1 MHVVGDTAEPKAEI
15 ETEAVS
21 KKGRVE
27 EKVEVGCFEDQTD
40 TFVSDDTKK
49 CTILADI
56 EDEFSNNQETPPDIM
71 NIVKG
76 TGRKS
81 STTDRGE
88 NAGGLRIKKIMRTAG
103 KDKES
108 SNLVQNLR
116 KEIREAVQNE
126 PSKDLEENLFDA
138 KLLAAF
144 RAVIAGPRVEPVK
157 KLSPLAVK
165 AKKSL
170 LQKGKVRESLTKK
183 IYGTSNGRR
192 KRAWDR
198 DCEVEFWKHR
208 CMRATKPE
216 KIETLKSVLDLLR
229 GNSTNVE
236 IMQEPD
242 QPSADSIL
250 SRLYLAD
257 SSVLPR
263 KDDIRPLSDLEGDSE
278 QKKEQIIPGGKSVDH
293 AVKSIESNKDTYDSG
308 SSAKHGV
315 KVPSSKHN
323 APDSKVPGKR
333 PEGSSVSHVNSSN
346 CGRWKDMVSESDD
359 LKRDKRK
366 WALKILARKTA
377 SGGKGATSDEHEDN
391 AILKGNF
398 PLLAQLPKDMRP
410 VLASTRHNK
419 VPKSV
424 RQKQLYRLTEH
435 FLRNANLQTI
445 CRTAETELAVA
456 DAINIER
463 EAADRSNSKL
473 VYLNLCS
480 QEIMRCAE
488 DSKSS
493 GIVEPT
499 PLSPLA
505 LPTEKPEQGT
515 EEYPDPEVE
524 VALRAAG
531 LLSDSPP
538 NTPSLTIGV
547 PGEEKDPSAEAEEV
561 VHDKFTQ
568 ADRDSKIGI
577 YGEFEHNLG
586 DKAYVGNGSMKVSEQ
601 REEEGSSKMK
611 GVFSSSNPENLDHAF
626 DVKPSEVPLSEC
638 GECANMRTSPVE
650 DVSDEPSDSQKL
662 SCDRVGEQPSVR
674 DCEELHGPGKETLM
688 NSLSA
693 GIGGT
698 ECDLTDTEFQNGIG
712 VPEDVKNCELSQE
725 VKQSAGVM
733 THHKSSGGKK
743 STSVSQDGKFEQEDG
758 EKHDKERS
766 DDAESIK
773 RKVEA
778 YIKEHVRPL
787 CKSGVISVEQYR
799 WAVAKSVEKVMKYH
813 HKAKN
818 ANFLIKEG
826 EKVKRLAEQ
835 YVEASQQRGKTD
847 PS

>member
-1 MHVVGDTAEPKAEI
+1 TSSRAMHVIGDTAEAKAET
-15 ETEAVS
+15 ETEVVP
-21 KKGRVE
+21 KKRRVE

-40 TFVSDDTKK
+40 ALVSNDTKK
-49 CTILADI
+49 CTILADVA
-56 EDEFSNNQETPPDIM
+56 DKLSTNQETMPDIM

-81 STTDRGE
+81 SATEKPSARGE

-103 KDKES
+103 KDEEKS
-108 SNLVQNLR
+108 ILVQKLR
-116 KEIREAVQNE
+116 KEIREAVRNKS
-126 PSKDLEENLFDA
+126 SKDLEENLFDA

-144 RAVIAGPRVEPVK
+144 RSVIAGPRVEPVE
-157 KLSPLAVK
+157 KLTPLAVK

-183 IYGTSNGRR
+183 IYGSSNGRR

-198 DCEVEFWKHR
+198 DCEVEFWKYR

-216 KIETLKSVLDLLR
+216 KIETLKSVLGLLR
-229 GNSTNVE
+229 GNSTNLE

-242 QPSADSIL
+242 PPSTDSLL

-257 SSVLPR
+257 TSVLPR
-263 KDDIRPLSDLEGDSE
+263 KDDIKPLSSLEVDSE
-278 QKKEQIIPGGKSVDH
+278 QKKEQIIPGGKSADH
-293 AVKSIESNKDTYDSG
+293 GI
-308 SSAKHGV
+308 

-323 APDSKVPGKR
+323 APVSKVPAR
-333 PEGSSVSHVNSSN
+333 RLEGSSVSHLNSSN
-346 CGRWKDMVSESDD
+346 CGKGKDTVSKSDN
-359 LKRDKRK
+359 LKRDKKK
-366 WALKILARKTA
+366 WALEILARKTA
-377 SGGKGATSDEHEDN
+377 SAGTGATSEEHEDD

-463 EAADRSNSKL
+463 EVADRSNSKL
-473 VYLNLCS
+473 VYMNLCS
-480 QEIMRCAE
+480 QEIMHYAE
-488 DSKSS
+488 TSKSS
-493 GIVEPT
+493 GTIEPT
-499 PLSPLA
+499 SPSPLA
-505 LPTEKPEQGT
+505 VPTEKTEQGT
-515 EEYPDPEVE
+515 EEYSSPEVE
-524 VALRAAG
+524 IALRAAG

-538 NTPSLTIGV
+538 NTPGLTIGV
-547 PGEEKDPSAEAEEV
+547 PGEEKDPSAEAGEQ
-561 VHDKFTQ
+561 VHENVTQ
-568 ADRDSKIGI
+568 AGCDSEVDI
-577 YGEFEHNLG
+577 YGKFENNLG
-586 DKAYVGNGSMKVSEQ
+586 DKDYVGNGSMKVSELP
-601 REEEGSSKMK
+601 EKEGLSKTE
-611 GVFSSSNPENLDHAF
+611 GTFSSSNSENLDHAL
-626 DVKPSEVPLSEC
+626 DSKPSEFAMPEC
-638 GECANMRTSPVE
+638 CECASIRASPEENVGH
-650 DVSDEPSDSQKL
+650 EPSDSHKL
-662 SCDRVGEQPSVR
+662 SCGRVREQPSVR
-674 DCEELHGPGKETLM
+674 ECEELYGPDKEPLM
-688 NSLSA
+688 NRLSA

-698 ECDLTDTEFQNGIG
+698 ECDLAGTEPRNGIG
-712 VPEDVKNCELSQE
+712 VPGDVKTCEPSQK
-725 VKQSAGVM
+725 VQQSAGVTM
-733 THHKSSGGKK
+733 HHKTSSGKK
-743 STSVSQDGKFEQEDG
+743 SSCEREYR
-758 EKHDKERS
+758 ENHDRERS
-766 DDAESIK
+766 DDTESIK

-778 YIKEHVRPL
+778 YIKEHIRPL

-813 HKAKN
+813 HKATN

-847 PS
+847 PL